1 MGRVSYLVAGQGED
15 QEHFF
20 SICWQD
26 TQRGKAKLS
35 LSSSDK
41 SAKWE
46 MSGQKK
52 SIKKQHAGV
61 RFWWIYNLGG
71 FEYFQEMCAVSK
83 QYDVMHALTHITNMA
98 EV

>member
-1 MGRVSYLVAGQGED
+1 
-15 QEHFF
+15 
-20 SICWQD
+20 
-26 TQRGKAKLS
+26 
-35 LSSSDK
+35 
-41 SAKWE
+41 

>member
-1 MGRVSYLVAGQGED
+1 
-15 QEHFF
+15 
-20 SICWQD
+20 
-26 TQRGKAKLS
+26 
-35 LSSSDK
+35 
-41 SAKWE
+41 

-83 QYDVMHALTHITNMA
+83 QYDVMHALTHITNIA
-98 EV
+98 SRDAVRIKLNETCSGAGKVLHKL